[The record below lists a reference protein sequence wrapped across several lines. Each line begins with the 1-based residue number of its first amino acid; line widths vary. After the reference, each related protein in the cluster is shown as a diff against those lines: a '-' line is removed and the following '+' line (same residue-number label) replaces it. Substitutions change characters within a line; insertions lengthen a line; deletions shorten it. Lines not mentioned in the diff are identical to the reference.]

1 MSMETFDN
9 ESTYKKFLEKGK
21 EKEFDKYF
29 DNAVNKVK
37 KTILGKE
44 FPIYINGKE
53 QFSADRISEF
63 SPIDGTLVGTFQK
76 AHPEHVEAA
85 IDAAEKAFGDWRF
98 TDYESRSKMFIK
110 AADLFSKNK
119 FLLSAILSIENG
131 KTRYES
137 VGEVDEAIDFLRYY
151 SRELMRNKGYSV
163 HNKIQSKSS
172 WKSAGF
178 QGAPGNSEII
188 KLSLKPYGVFGIIA
202 PFNFPVSISTGMSAG
217 AMITGN
223 TVVFKPSS
231 TDNMTMLTGLYI
243 YKMFSEAGIP
253 RGVFNYITG
262 PGSEVGEKLVSSPKV
277 SGIAFTGSRS
287 TGMSMMRRS
296 LEMGQN
302 KIFVVEMGGKN
313 PVIVSKSADID
324 TAVNGVM
331 SSAFGFAGQKC
342 SAASRLYV
350 HESISNEVIDR
361 LVGRVKSLKIGN
373 PLVKEN
379 YVGPLISEKALDK
392 FRYAVD
398 EASKNGQ
405 ILVGGAVLDD
415 SAHSIYVE
423 PTIAKLPHSNKLF
436 REELFVPFLLIYT
449 FSDFKD
455 TIKKAN
461 DVAYGLTAGLYS
473 KDKTE
478 VEFFSDN
485 VESGVLYINR
495 GIGATTGA
503 IVGRHSFV
511 GWKGSGLTGKGTGSR
526 FYLQQFMHEQSI
538 SYTK

>member
-1 MSMETFDN
+1 
-9 ESTYKKFLEKGK
+9 
-21 EKEFDKYF
+21 
-29 DNAVNKVK
+29 
-37 KTILGKE
+37 
-44 FPIYINGKE
+44 
-53 QFSADRISEF
+53 
-63 SPIDGTLVGTFQK
+63 
-76 AHPEHVEAA
+76 
-85 IDAAEKAFGDWRF
+85 
-98 TDYESRSKMFIK
+98 
-110 AADLFSKNK
+110 
-119 FLLSAILSIENG
+119 
-131 KTRYES
+131 
-137 VGEVDEAIDFLRYY
+137 
-151 SRELMRNKGYSV
+151 
-163 HNKIQSKSS
+163 
-172 WKSAGF
+172 
-178 QGAPGNSEII
+178 
-188 KLSLKPYGVFGIIA
+188 
-202 PFNFPVSISTGMSAG
+202 MSAG

-313 PVIVSKSADID
+313 AVIVSKSADID

-398 EASKNGQ
+398 EASKTDRS
-405 ILVGGAVLDD
+405 L
-415 SAHSIYVE
+415 
-423 PTIAKLPHSNKLF
+423 
-436 REELFVPFLLIYT
+436 
-449 FSDFKD
+449 
-455 TIKKAN
+455 
-461 DVAYGLTAGLYS
+461 
-473 KDKTE
+473 
-478 VEFFSDN
+478 
-485 VESGVLYINR
+485 
-495 GIGATTGA
+495 
-503 IVGRHSFV
+503 
-511 GWKGSGLTGKGTGSR
+511 
-526 FYLQQFMHEQSI
+526 
-538 SYTK
+538 